1 VHSFGSVGWDT
12 GEVLAGTLTARC
24 DTRGREYG
32 GRMFLLR
39 LLFSPVKIVLLIARV
54 MGYNRFVVFLLGVG
68 VGLLVAPTTGAE
80 MRARLKAQVEARMQ
94 GGAVGAPTGPITPEV

>member
-1 VHSFGSVGWDT
+1 
-12 GEVLAGTLTARC
+12 
-24 DTRGREYG
+24 
-32 GRMFLLR
+32 MFLLR

-80 MRARLKAQVEARMQ
+80 LRARLQAQLAARTQ
-94 GGAVGAPTGPITPEV
+94 GAPTAPTGPITPEV

>member
-1 VHSFGSVGWDT
+1 
-12 GEVLAGTLTARC
+12 
-24 DTRGREYG
+24 
-32 GRMFLLR
+32 MFLLR

-80 MRARLKAQVEARMQ
+80 MRARLQAQLEARMQ
-94 GGAVGAPTGPITPEV
+94 GGAATAPTAPSAPAGPITPEV

>member
-1 VHSFGSVGWDT
+1 
-12 GEVLAGTLTARC
+12 
-24 DTRGREYG
+24 
-32 GRMFLLR
+32 MFLLR

-80 MRARLKAQVEARMQ
+80 MRARLRAQVEARMQ
-94 GGAVGAPTGPITPEV
+94 GGPGTPVGPITPEV